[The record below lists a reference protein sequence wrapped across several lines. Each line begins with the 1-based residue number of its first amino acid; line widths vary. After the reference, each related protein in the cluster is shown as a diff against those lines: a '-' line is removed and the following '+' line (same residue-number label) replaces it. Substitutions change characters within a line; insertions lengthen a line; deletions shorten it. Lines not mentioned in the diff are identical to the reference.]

1 MLQWFEAAADY
12 VPEHL
17 KMLPWSLAYFGL
29 SAGNQ
34 SAALNVLT
42 AHLADY
48 ETDTGIDGP
57 FRSYL
62 AIVEL

>member
-42 AHLADY
+42 AHLAD
-48 ETDTGIDGP
+48 
-57 FRSYL
+57 
-62 AIVEL
+62 